1 MISRNI
7 LKEGNFCDFLFA
19 SLGDKSDFKTGST
32 FFKKEKR
39 IRFIVGPTEIKRK
52 QGKNASREE
61 YVVGNRRGV
70 IKSHRAVCPDLDAF
84 KLLKYAEWS
93 PNL

>member
-39 IRFIVGPTEIKRK
+39 VRFIVGPTEIKRK
-52 QGKNASREE
+52 QGKHASREE
-61 YVVGNRRGV
+61 YACGREQWRCNKITPCYVPR
-70 IKSHRAVCPDLDAF
+70 P
-84 KLLKYAEWS
+84 
-93 PNL
+93 